1 MGLTSAKHIR
11 LCTKFVIEETAEK
24 FRGNNF
30 ITVMVD
36 SGTDEGVIEEVQ
48 PKSGTS
54 ADVLDA
60 NSVAMSSS
68 TEWGAVCGGR
78 S

>member
-1 MGLTSAKHIR
+1 MNK
-11 LCTKFVIEETAEK
+11 
-24 FRGNNF
+24 NF
-30 ITVMVD
+30 TIPK
-36 SGTDEGVIEEVQ
+36 

-68 TEWGAVCGGR
+68 MEWGAVCGGR